1 MQDPEHM
8 FKTLSTWIQ
17 AIARIANGVSINII
31 LLKGMSSYPTR
42 KPAQGLLH
50 FAIGDWSDNVSNDH
64 V

>member
-1 MQDPEHM
+1 M
-8 FKTLSTWIQ
+8 FKYINTSN
-17 AIARIANGVSINII
+17 IARMANGVSII

-50 FAIGDWSDNVSNDH
+50 FAIGDWSDNVSNDR